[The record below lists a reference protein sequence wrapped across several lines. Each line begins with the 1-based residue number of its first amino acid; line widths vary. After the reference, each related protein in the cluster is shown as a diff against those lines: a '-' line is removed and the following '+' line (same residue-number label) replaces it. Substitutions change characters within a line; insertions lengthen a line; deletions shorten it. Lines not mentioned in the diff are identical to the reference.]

1 MTLDD
6 FHFMI
11 GQTIMYCQ
19 VIEHD
24 VKRIYAAMHVGDF
37 YDNLTKIEKWSLG
50 QTVQK
55 LKELDFSSKNLYIS
69 ASDYNF
75 LKQMTEKRNHWC
87 HQTYQNFLYNKQFLQ
102 SKEYADECRKLERD
116 NERLSNVCDALE
128 KVRIQAVKDFGRN

>member
-1 MTLDD
+1 MDLNE
-6 FHFMI
+6 FHFLV

-24 VKRIYAAMHVGDF
+24 VKRIYAAMHKGD
-37 YDNLTKIEKWSLG
+37 YYENLDKVEKWTLG
-50 QTVQK
+50 KCVAE
-55 LKELDFSSKNLYIS
+55 LKELDFSDGDSYIS

-75 LKQMTEKRNHWC
+75 LKQMTEKRNHLC

-102 SKEYADECRKLERD
+102 SREYADECRKLQRD

-128 KVRIQAVKDFGRN
+128 NVRIKAQKYFKEM

>member
-6 FHFMI
+6 FHFMV

-24 VKRIYAAMHVGDF
+24 VKRIYAAMHIGDY
-37 YDNLTKIEKWSLG
+37 YDNLDKIEKWSLG

-55 LKELDFSSKNLYIS
+55 LKELDFSSDTHYIS

-87 HQTYQNFLYNKQFLQ
+87 HQTYQNFLYNNQFLQ
-102 SKEYADECRKLERD
+102 SNEYADECRKLERD

-128 KVRIQAVKDFGRN
+128 KVRIQAVKDFGRA